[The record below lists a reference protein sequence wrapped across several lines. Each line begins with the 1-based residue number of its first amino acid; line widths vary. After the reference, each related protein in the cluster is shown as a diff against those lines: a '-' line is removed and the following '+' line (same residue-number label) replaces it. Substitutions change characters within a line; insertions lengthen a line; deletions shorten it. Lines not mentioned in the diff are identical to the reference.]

1 MIDNRTYIIES
12 RKSNEQFKYYV
23 HSDELFDILYY
34 EAHSST
40 GHKRL
45 QGEL

>member
-1 MIDNRTYIIES
+1 MIDNRNYIIES

-23 HSDELFDILYY
+23 HSDELFDILY
-34 EAHSST
+34 EAHSNT